1 MVRNESCL
9 TRRVRKDG
17 VVRWTVFLAT
27 AFVMIVA
34 SAAFAQ
40 VPRVSPDFVQ
50 GLRRVQGDR
59 IVFCVFPD
67 SPTASFERAL
77 ADELAQ
83 ALLLEAGVFEVV
95 RESTTPP
102 SDSEL
107 FILLTDYCDAFFGFV
122 LYPEAYPSWMVLTR
136 PYYMT
141 PYVAATT
148 NPAYGS
154 LSDVP
159 WGEPVGTVV
168 TSLADIQLV
177 LYQRGR
183 NPERQW
189 KRYPYPSDEYLFEK
203 LLDGT
208 IEVALMWGPELYR
221 LVDGRW
227 DELGIRL
234 IDTAPLRRGME
245 WGIGLAVR
253 SRDTFVRTSLDY
265 AIQVL
270 IEDGIIEELLEEY
283 GVVGRPGDL

>member
-1 MVRNESCL
+1 MANASGLPSGRWES
-9 TRRVRKDG
+9 RG
-17 VVRWTVFLAT
+17 VCRLGFLALMI
-27 AFVMIVA
+27 VMIST
-34 SAAFAQ
+34 SAVFAQ

-67 SPTASFERAL
+67 SPTASFEKAL
-77 ADELAQ
+77 ADELAHT
-83 ALLLEAGVFEVV
+83 LLLEAEIFEVV

-102 SDSEL
+102 SDAEL

-141 PYVAATT
+141 PYVAATLSPT
-148 NPAYGS
+148 YRS
-154 LSDVP
+154 LADVP
-159 WGEPVGTVV
+159 WREPVGTVV

-177 LYQRGR
+177 LYQRNR
-183 NPERQW
+183 AQEMQW
-189 KRYPYPSDEYLFEK
+189 KRYPYPSDEFLFEK

-208 IEVALMWGPELYR
+208 VEVAIMWGPELYR

-227 DELGIRL
+227 EELGIRL

-245 WGIGLAVR
+245 WGIGLALR

-270 IEDGIIEELLEEY
+270 IEDGIMEGLLDEY
-283 GVVGRPGDL
+283 GVAGRPGDL